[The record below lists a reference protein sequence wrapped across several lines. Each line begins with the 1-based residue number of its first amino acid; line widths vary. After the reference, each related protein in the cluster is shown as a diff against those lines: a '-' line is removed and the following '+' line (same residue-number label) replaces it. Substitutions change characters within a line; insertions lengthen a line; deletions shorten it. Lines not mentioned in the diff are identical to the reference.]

1 MKVLRFKFLK
11 MIIVKFFQIFNFIIS
26 KRDKEKFKFYHS
38 IVKSMDLAKLCSK
51 FERIEIEGKKCF
63 C

>member
-1 MKVLRFKFLK
+1 

-26 KRDKEKFKFYHS
+26 KRDKAKFKFYHS